1 MAKNHFLNELHSKA
15 EMMVHPRQ
23 TAARITMG
31 YAVVSG
37 LWILFSDRLLPWLSR
52 DPDKMV
58 ILSSAK
64 GFLFVLVT
72 SGILFALV
80 YVQIERIQ
88 SSQQSYIE
96 SAQNVE
102 RLAYH
107 DQLTGLPN
115 RERIIEFLKSEL
127 LAAVAANTSGA
138 VLYIDMDDLKLVNDS
153 YGHSYG
159 DSMIITAAMHLVSLA
174 PLGATVARVGGDEFI
189 VLLPA
194 MDETQ
199 RVEKLAAEIV
209 DTLSREYEIRDLQ
222 FHASASIGI
231 AMYPQDG
238 RTTEEILRNAD
249 TALNEAKRLGKH
261 CWRFFHKSLQE
272 TAYGNM
278 QLINGL
284 QSALTN
290 RELSLHFQPQLSLKS
305 GEAIAFEALLRWHSA
320 LHGDVSP
327 GRFIPLVERSHLIE
341 TIGAWTLREAAVFS
355 RTLIS
360 LGHPDVRVAVNV
372 SPRQL
377 KARDFLQV
385 VRDSFTEQ
393 ELAAGRLEIEI
404 TEGVFIESMEECV
417 SVLNDLRALGVHLSL
432 DDFGTGYSSL
442 TYLRSLPVQTVK
454 IDKTFIDLVTTD
466 STRLALLASI
476 INMAHVLG
484 LAVVAEGVETA
495 EQLDRLLDCGCDT
508 IQGYLVQRPAPAAAA
523 LKIFDDE
530 TWRIRL
536 TGNNSA

>member
-1 MAKNHFLNELHSKA
+1 MAENNFLNELHSKA

-37 LWILFSDRLLPWLSR
+37 LWILFSDRLLPLLSR

-80 YVQIERIQ
+80 YVQMERIQ

-127 LAAVAANTSGA
+127 LAAAAANTSGA

-536 TGNNSA
+536 TGNDSA